1 MNIVFRTRGNHKQ
14 GMGDLYGSLALYKEF
29 ERLGHKCI
37 MQAEPDREAI
47 EFFNDNEIQYIAADN
62 TLNDIQAATGI
73 SNECIIFNMLKND
86 SNYVASYKEKFKY
99 SVTIDDDGPAAQL
112 ADLRINPLYITD
124 NAFCDLDLV
133 FIKKEYAAYNIK
145 EKVIS
150 DSVSNILIT
159 LGGADTYGFTPMA
172 LEGVLAA
179 DIDSVER
186 VDVITGSA
194 YQHIKELEDVIN
206 KSEKSVVLYRNVND
220 MPERLFNAD
229 LVVCSAGLTIY
240 EAACCGAPV
249 VIICNEPFEV
259 QTANRFENEN
269 YGSNLG
275 FGEQLSYFDIKEG
288 VLKLSD
294 NKTMREEMSLR
305 GRKIVDGKGAEK
317 TVGLILKG
325 MAEK

>member
-29 ERLGHKCI
+29 KRLGHKCI
-37 MQAEPDREAI
+37 MQAEPDAEALG
-47 EFFNDNEIQYIAADN
+47 FFKENSIQYIAADN
-62 TLNDIQAATGI
+62 SINDNKAAADF

-86 SNYVASYKEKFKY
+86 SDYVASYKEKFKY

-112 ADLRINPLYITD
+112 ADMRINPLYVTD
-124 NAFCDLDLV
+124 NAYCDLDLV

-145 EKVIS
+145 EKNIF
-150 DSVSNILIT
+150 DLISNILIT

-179 DIDSVER
+179 DIDTVEKI
-186 VDVITGSA
+186 DVIIGSA

-206 KSEKSVVLYRNVND
+206 KSEKSVTLHRNVND

-240 EAACCGAPV
+240 EAACCGAPA

-259 QTANRFENEN
+259 QTANRFDSEK
-269 YGSNLG
+269 YGLNLG
-275 FGEQLSYFDIKEG
+275 FGDQLSYHDIKES
-288 VLKLSD
+288 VLKLSE
-294 NKTMREEMSLR
+294 NKTMREDMSFR
-305 GRKIVDGKGAEK
+305 GRQIVDGKGAEK